1 MAETYSVPL
10 SQVVSQFEL
19 EVAYR
24 STDYEKIQITVADVA
39 RPGLQIAGYY
49 DHFEPMR
56 LQVIGNVESSYLDKM
71 TAPERTLVY
80 DRLFSY
86 KIPALIA
93 ARGLLPGSE
102 CLEMARKHNITIL
115 LWPGST
121 SSIVSSIIAYL
132 TRELAPRVTRHGVL
146 MEIYG
151 EGVLLIGES
160 GIGKSETA
168 VELIK
173 RGHRL
178 IADDAVEIKRV
189 NSASL
194 MGCAPPLIQ
203 NYIELRGIGIINVA
217 NLFGAG
223 SVKDSTNIDLVVD
236 IVPWDT
242 RQVYDRLGLED
253 HFYEL
258 LGVKVPLNTIPVT
271 PGRNLA
277 VILEVAAMNNRQRR
291 MGYNAAQE
299 FTAQINKHLMQS
311 IYSRERNRRFNGK
324 VPLLRHLP
332 PPSGSSRPKSDVF
345 RRMSDARPYIQN
357 SNFSCQKGLLQH
369 FAADSFFAPN
379 CQLSTFNCQLIPP
392 SRPAYAVPTYI
403 TGGVYGKHLSGH
415 GRANRRQCVHR
426 GRGACADGQ
435 VHLNQA
441 DHGGH
446 GDPRHRR
453 SQPGPAGKG

>member
-1 MAETYSVPL
+1 MAETYCVPL
-10 SQVVSQFEL
+10 SRVVSQFNMEI
-19 EVAYR
+19 AWR
-24 STDYEKIQITVADVA
+24 SSDYEKIQITVADVA
-39 RPGLQIAGYY
+39 RPGLQIAGYF

-71 TAPERTLVY
+71 TSAERLLVY

-93 ARGLLPGSE
+93 ARGLEPGQE
-102 CLEMARKHNITIL
+102 VLQMAKKHNITIL
-115 LWPGST
+115 RWPGST

-132 TRELAPRVTRHGVL
+132 TRELAPRITRHGVL

-151 EGVLLIGES
+151 EGVLLMGES

-189 NSASL
+189 GPSSL
-194 MGCAPPLIQ
+194 IGSAPPLIQ

-217 NLFGAG
+217 TLFGAG
-223 SVKDSTNIDLVVD
+223 AVKNATTIDLVVS

-242 RQVYDRLGLED
+242 QEVYDRLGLED
-253 HFYEL
+253 HFVEL
-258 LGVKVPLNTIPVT
+258 LGVQIPENTIPVT

-299 FTAQINKHLMQS
+299 FTEQINRHLMQS
-311 IYSRERNRRFNGK
+311 I
-324 VPLLRHLP
+324 
-332 PPSGSSRPKSDVF
+332 
-345 RRMSDARPYIQN
+345 
-357 SNFSCQKGLLQH
+357 
-369 FAADSFFAPN
+369 
-379 CQLSTFNCQLIPP
+379 
-392 SRPAYAVPTYI
+392 
-403 TGGVYGKHLSGH
+403 
-415 GRANRRQCVHR
+415 
-426 GRGACADGQ
+426 
-435 VHLNQA
+435 
-441 DHGGH
+441 
-446 GDPRHRR
+446 
-453 SQPGPAGKG
+453 

>member
-1 MAETYSVPL
+1 MAETYCVPL
-10 SQVVSQFEL
+10 SQVVSQFDL
-19 EVAYR
+19 EVAWR

-39 RPGLQIAGYY
+39 RPGLQIAGYF

-71 TAPERTLVY
+71 TSAERTHVY
-80 DRLFSY
+80 DRIFSY
-86 KIPALIA
+86 KIPAIIA
-93 ARGLLPGSE
+93 ARNLVPGAE
-102 CLEMARKHNITIL
+102 CLQMAKKHNITIL
-115 LWPGST
+115 RTGAST

-178 IADDAVEIKRV
+178 IADDAVEIKQV
-189 NSASL
+189 SSSTL
-194 MGCAPPLIQ
+194 IGSAPPLIR

-217 NLFGAG
+217 NLYGAG
-223 SVKDSTNIDLVVD
+223 AVKDSVSIDLVVD

-253 HFYEL
+253 HYYEL
-258 LGVKVPLNTIPVT
+258 LDVQIPLNTIPVT

-291 MGYNAAQE
+291 TGYNAAQE
-299 FTAQINKHLMQS
+299 FTAQISNHLMQS
-311 IYSRERNRRFNGK
+311 
-324 VPLLRHLP
+324 V
-332 PPSGSSRPKSDVF
+332 
-345 RRMSDARPYIQN
+345 
-357 SNFSCQKGLLQH
+357 
-369 FAADSFFAPN
+369 
-379 CQLSTFNCQLIPP
+379 
-392 SRPAYAVPTYI
+392 
-403 TGGVYGKHLSGH
+403 
-415 GRANRRQCVHR
+415 
-426 GRGACADGQ
+426 
-435 VHLNQA
+435 
-441 DHGGH
+441 
-446 GDPRHRR
+446 
-453 SQPGPAGKG
+453 